1 MSAEDRPAPFPTY
14 LVDAIARAV
23 GASMESAAHDMAAAA
38 KAWRDIPGLVDHLAR
53 IEVKDRP
60 GALPALEFEG
70 DGRLLAAM
78 GPDARTILLA
88 DSRHYGTAQA
98 APVDVDRHER
108 RFQGRTY
115 TVALLH
121 RDEAAKIPRE
131 EPHGPGN
138 SES

>member
-1 MSAEDRPAPFPTY
+1 MSTAAEFPTV

-23 GASMESAAHDMAAAA
+23 GASMESAAHDMAAAV
-38 KAWRDIPGLVDHLAR
+38 KAWRDLPGLVDHIAR
-53 IEVKDRP
+53 IDVRDRP

-88 DSRHYGTAQA
+88 DSRHYGTA
-98 APVDVDRHER
+98 PVATVNVDRHER
-108 RFQGRTY
+108 TFTGRTY

-121 RDEAAKIPRE
+121 RDEAAKIPATPKE
-131 EPHGPGN
+131 
-138 SES
+138 SETP